1 MELLG
6 RIPYEASG
14 FADLADKTRSLLAF
28 RAQAVVYSGIVR
40 NSPHRLTLMY
50 VGNGT
55 NLPFVLQALFA
66 AHRTTGNVGAC
77 NIWQAAAVAEARATD
92 VDITVFDVPWPY
104 EVNFLPQHRVIEMPS
119 WVRQEVDLGS
129 TWEDVLKVLHRSAR
143 GEQMRKIRKN
153 CLTAVTTTDPA
164 VVLSFYDTMYVLH
177 TRRRFGPAATV
188 DSRAGVLKSVNG
200 GALLQIRKEEVVIAA
215 SILYKAGDTL
225 RSLYTGFAS
234 TDLRKLDGATAAIY
248 YHSLRYAF
256 ENGFRTLDY
265 CGSRPLLN
273 DGVFETKRRWGA
285 AVYDDWS
292 LESLLFRLERL
303 TPGVETFL
311 CNTPLLTRHDGK
323 LIGKLMTGEAP
334 LSAAGVRS
342 AIRRCV
348 SGGMDGLSIYA
359 LRGAH
364 DDAAG
369 GAAGSPIPVAIH
381 DLRSSGDPLRAYC
394 DD

>member
-1 MELLG
+1 M
-6 RIPYEASG
+6 
-14 FADLADKTRSLLAF
+14 
-28 RAQAVVYSGIVR
+28 
-40 NSPHRLTLMY
+40 MY

-66 AHRTTGNVGAC
+66 EHRTTGNAGGC
-77 NIWQAAAVAEARATD
+77 NIWRAAAMAEAGATD
-92 VDITVFDVPWPY
+92 ADITVFDVPWPY

-164 VVLSFYDTMYVLH
+164 AVLSFYDTMYVPH

-200 GALLQIRKEEVVIAA
+200 GALLQIRKDDVVIAA

-225 RSLYTGFAS
+225 KSLYTGFAS

-248 YHSLRYAF
+248 YHSLWYAF

-303 TPGVETFL
+303 TPGVEAFL
-311 CNTPLLTRHDGK
+311 CDTPLLTRQDGK
-323 LIGKLMTGEAP
+323 LIGKLMTRDAP

-342 AIRRCV
+342 AIQRCV
-348 SGGMDGLSIYA
+348 SRGMDGLGIYA
-359 LRGAH
+359 LHGTHAN
-364 DDAAG
+364 AAS
-369 GAAGSPIPVAIH
+369 GAADSPIPVAVH
-381 DLRSSGDPLRAYC
+381 DLRSSSDPLRTYC
-394 DD
+394 DVFSRVINR